1 MPLVYVRH
9 LVSGRAEFSFPFNQQ
24 GVDVMRGLPL
34 MDRDWVPERRCWR
47 VYTAAS
53 TAQGIATFRAL
64 GWEVIE
70 TSEAQDEEN
79 RRARE
84 RERQER
90 ANFNARDA
98 GRNRARGPTLNG
110 AEDAFR
116 AVFDLVPYDRRDAL
130 FKALVRV
137 FHPDVGGSE
146 EHMKALNKVAGR

>member
-9 LVSGRAEFSFPFNQQ
+9 FVSGRAEFSFPFNQQ

-47 VYTAAS
+47 VYTAESIAK
-53 TAQGIATFRAL
+53 GIATFKAL

-90 ANFNARDA
+90 ANFNS
-98 GRNRARGPTLNG
+98 GRSGDFRARGPSSNG
-110 AEDAFR
+110 AEATFR
-116 AVFDLVPYDRRDAL
+116 ALFDLVPYDRRDAL
-130 FKALVRV
+130 YKALVRV
-137 FHPDVGGSE
+137 FHPDVGGNE
-146 EHMKALNKVAGR
+146 EQMKALNKVAGR